1 MSHMFTLQVAG
12 IDTTQ
17 ANYEDAIYDAGCD
30 DALIAV
36 IDGEVFMDFDREGL
50 SFQQAV
56 ISATD
61 AVQAAGGKVVR
72 VMPTPE

>member
-1 MSHMFTLQVAG
+1 MNHMFTLEVEG
-12 IDTTQ
+12 IDTTRGS
-17 ANYEDAIYDAGCD
+17 YEDALYDAGCR

-36 IDGEVFMDFDREGL
+36 IDGKVFLDFDREGP

-61 AVQAAGGKVVR
+61 AVHAAGGKVMR